1 MSEPKEAPKKTM
13 RMEIKIDDEIAR
25 GIYANLCL
33 INHSD
38 AEFIFDFV
46 FIQPARKKSKVASR
60 LVMAPK
66 NAKRLMMLLQQQVK
80 IYEDRFGKLDIT
92 PPVKMDIGELE
103 IN

>member
-1 MSEPKEAPKKTM
+1 MSEPKDAPKKTM

-46 FIQPARKKSKVASR
+46 FIQPARKKSKVANR
-60 LVMAPK
+60 MIMAPK

-80 IYEDRFGKLDIT
+80 AYEDRFGKLDIT
-92 PPVKMDIGELE
+92 PPVKMDMARRR
-103 IN
+103 

>member
-1 MSEPKEAPKKTM
+1 MSEPKDAPKKTM

-46 FIQPARKKSKVASR
+46 FIQPARQQSNVPNR
-60 LVMAPK
+60 LIMAPK
-66 NAKRLMMLLQQQVK
+66 NANRLMMRLQQQVK
-80 IYEDRFGKLDIT
+80 AYEDRFGKLDIT
-92 PPVKMDIGELE
+92 PPVKMDIGEME

>member
-1 MSEPKEAPKKTM
+1 MSEPKEKPKKPV

-46 FIQPARKKSKVASR
+46 FIQPARRKSKVAGR
-60 LVMAPK
+60 LIMAPK

-80 IYEDRFGKLDIT
+80 VYEGRFGKLDIS
-92 PPVKMDIGELE
+92 PPMKVDINDLE